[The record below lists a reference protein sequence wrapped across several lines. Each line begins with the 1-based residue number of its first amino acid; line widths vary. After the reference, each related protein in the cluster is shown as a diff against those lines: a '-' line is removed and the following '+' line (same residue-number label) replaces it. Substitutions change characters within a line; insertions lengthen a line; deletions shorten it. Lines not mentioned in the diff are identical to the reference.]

1 VELLS
6 QESAI
11 SVVTLAE
18 LHGLPV
24 MTQDDDFAALE
35 GMTGVVVVSV

>member
-1 VELLS
+1 MELMP

-24 MTQDDDFAALE
+24 ITQDNDFAALE